1 MSVTKGFAMIRT
13 VFLTLLTSALLCSA
27 AAASPPDA
35 ARLRV
40 AVPQGGV
47 ARWSAIPAKECG
59 IYGKRYPAVN
69 SVCYYPIDVQ
79 TSVGRH
85 RIALWDREGKEH
97 IGYVLV
103 EEQHFPEMHVDL
115 PPALNRYLELS
126 PEDIARAAKESA
138 EVAKVLPGSLSAPRF
153 SLPLGKP
160 AGSLPRSANDFGSLR
175 TFNGKIHSL
184 HSGLD
189 FPVNEGSRV
198 KAVAAGT
205 VALAADHFF
214 SGNAVY
220 IDHGDGLVS
229 MYFHLKSIAVK
240 AGDSVKRG
248 QTVGAV
254 GGTGR
259 ATGPHLHIG
268 LRWLGKRID
277 PERLLNAPAK
287 LPSVGDT
294 KSEAAD
300 KIRKADREEPKETD
314 TPLSDEG

>member
-1 MSVTKGFAMIRT
+1 MIRT
-13 VFLTLLTSALLCSA
+13 KCMTLLTCAMLCSA
-27 AAASPPDA
+27 VAASQPNV
-35 ARLRV
+35 ARPRV

-69 SVCYYPIDVQ
+69 SVCYYPIDIQ
-79 TSVGRH
+79 ASVGRH
-85 RIALWDREGKEH
+85 SIALWDREGKEH
-97 IGYVLV
+97 LGYVIV

-126 PEDIARAAKESA
+126 PEDVTRAAKESA
-138 EVAKVLPGSLSAPRF
+138 EVAKILPGSTSVPRF

-160 AGSLPRSANDFGSLR
+160 ASLLPRSANDFGSLR
-175 TFNGKIHSL
+175 TFNGKVHSL

-198 KAVAAGT
+198 KSVAAGT
-205 VALAADHFF
+205 VVLAADHFF

-229 MYFHLKSIAVK
+229 MYFHLKSITVK
-240 AGDSVKRG
+240 TGDSVKRG
-248 QTVGAV
+248 QTVGSV

-277 PERLLNAPAK
+277 PERLLNAPSK

-294 KSEAAD
+294 RNEAAE
-300 KIRKADREEPKETD
+300 KIRKADQEEPKETD
-314 TPLSDEG
+314 TPLIDEG